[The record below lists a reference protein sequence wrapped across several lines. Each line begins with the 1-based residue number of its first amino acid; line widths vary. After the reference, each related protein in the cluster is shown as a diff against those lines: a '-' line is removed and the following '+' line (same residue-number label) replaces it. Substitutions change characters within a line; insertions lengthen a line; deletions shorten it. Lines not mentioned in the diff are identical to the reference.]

1 MTKRK
6 WTEIITEACKN
17 AGTYRDYFD
26 GTIATLAEILET
38 RDTCQRQYKREGSQP
53 VINKINVKG
62 DTVIV
67 RNPLLETIITLNT
80 QALSYWR
87 DLGLTPSGLKK
98 INEREMAQKKG
109 KDLAGMVADLLGEK

>member
-1 MTKRK
+1 MTKAK
-6 WTEIITEACKN
+6 WIEVIAEACRD

-26 GTIATLAEILET
+26 GSISTLAEILET
-38 RDTCQRQYKREGSQP
+38 RDACQRQYKKEGAVP
-53 VINKINVKG
+53 IIEKVNVMGVANK
-62 DTVIV
+62 V

-98 INEREMAQKKG
+98 INEKAMQGKQKSG
-109 KDLAGMVADLLGEK
+109 LADMVADLLGE